1 METSRTLQKALA
13 ISDFSPDGGLPED
26 IDHIQ
31 PVGMGRRRYSKFDT
45 SDLRGLSH
53 KLHMKRHTEGERAFT
68 DLPQRHTLSEVC

>member
-1 METSRTLQKALA
+1 MTSRTLQKALA

-31 PVGMGRRRYSKFDT
+31 PVGMGRKRYSEFDT

-53 KLHMKRHTEGERAFT
+53 KLHMQRHAEGERAFS
-68 DLPQRHTLSEVC
+68 DLPQRYTLSEVC

>member
-1 METSRTLQKALA
+1 MTSRALQKALA

-31 PVGMGRRRYSKFDT
+31 PVGMGRKRYSEFDT

-53 KLHMKRHTEGERAFT
+53 RLHMRRHAEGKRAF
-68 DLPQRHTLSEVC
+68 DNLPKRYVLEDVC